1 MRAHGAKNS
10 GVEDGRVIMEILVEL
25 VEIEHVDV
33 LLRQVGDAWLL
44 LERTCFGLGKSR
56 IK

>member
-1 MRAHGAKNS
+1 
-10 GVEDGRVIMEILVEL
+10 MEILVEL